1 MKPRDVPTDSG
12 QRSGEAVARGSSTDP
27 GEGSGAE
34 IACFTGK
41 MANYFRVCGI
51 PYELRHMQ
59 FPRDDKIRKR
69 EVGVTQMSNVELAD
83 ATRFLRRLV
92 KPGGSGLMSLIV
104 RVFG

>member
-1 MKPRDVPTDSG
+1 
-12 QRSGEAVARGSSTDP
+12 
-27 GEGSGAE
+27 
-34 IACFTGK
+34 

-83 ATRFLRRLV
+83 GSVTIMDRICRLPADKKIPRKRGRRYEV
-92 KPGGSGLMSLIV
+92 S
-104 RVFG
+104 